1 MRRISD
7 PRLPARRNS
16 NSLVVPKRNRLP
28 NRALTEAQIRV
39 LLSSVDNIRDD
50 ALVRL
55 GLSVGLRVSEIV
67 SIRTSEVD
75 FDRGLI
81 KIWDE
86 KKDKWRLVMPTLEAM
101 SAIKKY
107 LNALPRQ
114 PQYLFPLSAKTVE
127 RVIQRYSKHV
137 LGFVVSWHS
146 LRTTYV
152 SRSVELEQS
161 PAVVMANTGD
171 SPATILKYYTKLPEV
186 VLRRFVE
193 GKPVIPSERV

>member
-1 MRRISD
+1 
-7 PRLPARRNS
+7 
-16 NSLVVPKRNRLP
+16 
-28 NRALTEAQIRV
+28 LTEAQIRV
-39 LLSSVDNIRDD
+39 LLSSIENIRDD
-50 ALVRL
+50 ALIRL
-55 GLSVGLRVSEIV
+55 GLSVGLRVSEVV
-67 SIRTSEVD
+67 SIRTSEID

-86 KKDKWRLVMPTLEAM
+86 KKDRWRFIMPTLETM

-107 LNALPRQ
+107 LNSLPKH
-114 PQYLFPLSAKTVE
+114 PQYLFHLSTKTVE
-127 RVIQRYSKHV
+127 RTIQAYSKKAI
-137 LGFVVSWHS
+137 GFVISWHS

-193 GKPVIPSERV
+193 GKPVIPNERV